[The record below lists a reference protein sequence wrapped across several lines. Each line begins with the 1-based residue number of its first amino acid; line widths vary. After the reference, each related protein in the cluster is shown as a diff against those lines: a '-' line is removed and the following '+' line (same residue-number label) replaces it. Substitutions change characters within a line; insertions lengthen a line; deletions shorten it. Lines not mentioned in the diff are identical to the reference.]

1 MKTCFLH
8 RPVLLTILLLNFVIF
23 SEVNGQKTEAYP
35 TNWFTQMQFNKI
47 QILFL
52 QLFLSSNWLGHRSFK
67 PKIYGF
73 DPRPSYQI

>member
-23 SEVNGQKTEAYP
+23 SEVNGQTTEAYP

-47 QILFL
+47 QILFRNRDANFSEATVNANYPGL
-52 QLFLSSNWLGHRSFK
+52 KVLGIHH
-67 PKIYGF
+67 
-73 DPRPSYQI
+73 